1 VGGRFIWPKD
11 IGHAERFAEHRH
23 KLAALVVMVAVL
35 LAQEAGFDDQR
46 ALALRALLVSDVR
59 QWNPLETASYAFC
72 LHRFSFGFWKSLSL
86 SAHWSMIMP
95 FVGLGLR
102 GIFAKSASSFLMVLG
117 FT

>member
-1 VGGRFIWPKD
+1 MPPIRIVMSVRFINAPVTD
-11 IGHAERFAEHRH
+11 GAGVRRIFLHLLHGQSSI
-23 KLAALVVMVAVL
+23 VL
-35 LAQEAGFDDQR
+35 KHLNN
-46 ALALRALLVSDVR
+46 ALRGGYIGIKRGEDLIMLSFR
-59 QWNPLETASYAFC
+59 

-102 GIFAKSASSFLMVLG
+102 GIFAKSASNFLIVFG